1 MASNRLARAWRGLCA
16 HYADSGEGSGE
27 YRAVLQAFID
37 ELPETV
43 TNQRLQNGSFWY
55 PRGLG
60 DGAQAR
66 RGQLAC
72 PHLGSRHQKCG
83 LSASGVAL

>member
-1 MASNRLARAWRGLCA
+1 MPSSSRPVARCEADKDGKQSRGACVAALWA

-27 YRAVLQAFID
+27 YRAALQAFID

-55 PRGLG
+55 PAVSATVLKRGVG
-60 DGAQAR
+60 N
-66 RGQLAC
+66 
-72 PHLGSRHQKCG
+72 
-83 LSASGVAL
+83 